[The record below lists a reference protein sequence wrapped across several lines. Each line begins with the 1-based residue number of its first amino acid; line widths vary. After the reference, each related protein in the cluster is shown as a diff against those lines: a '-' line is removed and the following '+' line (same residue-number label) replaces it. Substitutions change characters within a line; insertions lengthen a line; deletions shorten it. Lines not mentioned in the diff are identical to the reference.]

1 MDNFNYKDY
10 LKNNPLLNE
19 ISADEGSARYENAY
33 EKLIGRP
40 GSEEEGRFLAE
51 FNPQERIKEILK
63 AAYIENDSNSY
74 FHPEDVSFMIMQILK
89 K

>member
-1 MDNFNYKDY
+1 MDKFNYKDY

-19 ISADEGSARYENAY
+19 MSADGDIDRYENAY

-40 GSEEEGRFLAE
+40 GSEEEGRFLSY
-51 FNPQERIKEILK
+51 FNPQERITQILK
-63 AAYIENDSNSY
+63 SAYIDNGNAY
-74 FHPEDVSFMIMQILK
+74 YRPADVSFMIMQILK